1 MKSPQLRRRE
11 FLSATLAGIAASSFS
26 HGLFAAPAP
35 TRVPGIQLWSVRRE
49 IDADP
54 AGTLK
59 AIASYGYRFV
69 ETAGTGGLPAAEF
82 RKLLDDNGLVC
93 VSAHQSFDANN
104 LQKTFDDAKAL
115 GAKYTTSGL
124 LRPGTGALPVEG
136 TDAGFMGTMR
146 AMTADDAKSIA
157 AFCNQIGEGA
167 KANGLTYAYHNHFF
181 EFAPLAGGMTGFDI
195 LLAETDPALVAFEQ
209 DCGWSAVAGKDPT
222 ALLTQHASRMPL
234 LHIKDFLPLAA
245 GQTAAAQRRST
256 ELGNGEVDYEPIL
269 VAAAAAGVEQY
280 FVEQEDPFTNLTP
293 LEAARANYTTLAA
306 WLSKDV

>member
-1 MKSPQLRRRE
+1 MKSQQMKRRE

-26 HGLFAAPAP
+26 HGLFAAAAPA
-35 TRVPGIQLWSVRRE
+35 RVPGIQLWSVRHE

-93 VSAHQSFDANN
+93 VSAHQSFDPAN
-104 LQKTFDDAKAL
+104 LQRAFDDAKAL

-124 LRPGTGALPVEG
+124 LRPGTGALPVAG
-136 TDAGFMGTMR
+136 ADAGFMATLR
-146 AMTADDAKSIA
+146 AMTSDDAKSIA

-167 KANGLTYAYHNHFF
+167 KAHGLTYAYHNHFF
-181 EFAPLAGGMTGFDI
+181 EFVELPGGMTGFDI
-195 LLAETDPALVAFEQ
+195 LLAETDPALVVFEQ
-209 DCGWSAVAGKDPT
+209 DCGWTAVAGKDPV
-222 ALLTQHASRMPL
+222 ALLTKHASRMPL

-245 GQTAAAQRRST
+245 GQTSAAMRRST
-256 ELGNGEVDYEPIL
+256 ELGNGEIDYAPIL
-269 VAAAAAGVEQY
+269 AAAAGVEQY

-293 LEAARANYTTLAA
+293 LEAARANYGTLAE
-306 WLSKDV
+306 WLRKSA

>member
-1 MKSPQLRRRE
+1 MKSPQIRRRE

-49 IDADP
+49 INDDP

-82 RKLLDDNGLVC
+82 RKLIDDNGLVC
-93 VSAHQSFDANN
+93 VSAHQSFDPNN
-104 LQKTFDDAKAL
+104 LQKTFDEAKAL
-115 GAKYTTSGL
+115 GARYTTSGL
-124 LRPGTGALPVEG
+124 LRPGTGAG
-136 TDAGFMGTMR
+136 TIGNQR

-167 KANGLTYAYHNHFF
+167 KANGLTYAYHNHAF
-181 EFAPLAGGMTGFDI
+181 EFVDLESGTTGFDI
-195 LLAETDPALVAFEQ
+195 LLAETDPALVVFEQ
-209 DCGWSAVAGKDPT
+209 DCGWSAVAGQDPT
-222 ALLTQHASRMPL
+222 LLLTKYASRTPL

-245 GQTAAAQRRST
+245 GEAATAQRRST
-256 ELGNGEVDYEPIL
+256 ELGNGEIDYAPIL
-269 VAAAAAGVEQY
+269 AAAAAAGVEQY

-293 LEAARANYTTLAA
+293 LEAARANYGTLAA
-306 WLSKDV
+306 WLSRKG